1 MSNNLSV
8 IEKNLRSLA
17 KRYKAVKYSI
27 GMAILFLM
35 MGVNAFSE
43 EVILAE
49 NATVNQVMSKQE
61 IKSTAI
67 KLQERLN
74 ELKKQ
79 NEKGVGGEKLEL
91 IKLMEQGDQVVKS
104 PWSSWQVGTN
114 FYYDNWSS
122 IYRGKGDKKSSTIH
136 KRVELQKRYN
146 QDSNQANL
154 LSSGTTNITLENSIE
169 PERLI
174 ETAVS
179 INITTPKVSGLEK
192 EPLGPTGGIPSF
204 NPITAKEPQ
213 APEVKEPDEITIEPL
228 TFNSGS
234 ANPEEATYSW
244 WNQNYGDISQISMET
259 GTFYKKSNEIRVKDY
274 YGKAAPKGGGTLDL
288 ASPTLG
294 SGADPTTVNTPNTE
308 YRLKDGTY
316 NKSNRF
322 FLTLLKTPYSYF
334 GKDVR
339 ISANHG
345 GAVINLETEGIVG
358 VTTDQLKEK
367 GFIDEA
373 TNERLKS
380 YRAKLDTATTTAT
393 GTGTPIPNNSQKQS
407 SIYFNNRGL
416 VELGGKNTKF
426 LFTTTH
432 TDGEYR
438 VNLIEN
444 SGRIVVMNDGVDKEA
459 EERNLVF
466 YHSPDTGRQ
475 TSTVYINTGKVDLYA
490 KNGVGTVFTSSN
502 LIATDVHMINDGE
515 INVYGQGG
523 VGFGINDES
532 ILRTG
537 SGFTYNKPVRQ
548 FGDKTVGFYLKN
560 TALNNPELLVARTI
574 IGENNNIAEY
584 NYIDE
589 NGATINQKAD
599 SNITGGDE
607 GWVENAVGVATEVSG
622 NGLTTISTPEIKL
635 EKYSKKG
642 VGIYTLTSP
651 IKVQKVGTV
660 KNNVNING
668 GEGNIALYPKGG
680 EIEFNGDIT
689 MGGSALTTEG
699 GNAAGKGNIG
709 IFAANGHKA
718 TLNGNLK
725 TYNDAGESKDAVGV
739 FAERTTVDLN
749 GSNDIKSGVGES
761 GNSIGIYAN
770 GAGGIVNITK
780 PNETKI
786 SIDGTGKDLGTALF
800 AGNGGVINAN
810 GTAADQGVTI
820 NIKNGASA
828 VASMGANSKVNVQNS
843 KISYTGKGYALY
855 TNNDGKIDAQ
865 NSEITLDGNAVGFS
879 IKGNG
884 AGAYTSD
891 VDLTG
896 AKFKINSNNVILAGF
911 TNGSSLQLSNFYN
924 TLIGASG
931 LNFNN
936 ISGTATTYKIGVI
949 DGLNGA
955 NSFTLDE
962 KLDKKVAMTN
972 KDSNSA
978 KYARNFLVQKSRIE
992 VNKDVSASISSA
1004 DANVLGVSY
1013 VNGLDLSSNNGA
1025 LSNDETIMN
1034 VNDVNITADRTDA
1047 GAGAVGLYINYGKLN
1062 IKSATKIDVETGDNV
1077 VNNEAIGVF
1086 ALNGSEVDNKGT
1098 ITVKGDKS
1106 IGIVGMSYREEN
1118 GAAIVNEYGA
1128 AGAGQGTISLKN
1140 EGSINLDGKESV
1152 GIFVKNNKNVN
1163 NDTDVT
1169 NTKGE
1174 NATGGKIELKG
1185 NGSVGMFA
1193 EGGTLKNAGN
1203 IKLAGTESTYGIFA
1217 KDNSSVTN
1225 ETTGVI
1231 EIESAT
1237 SKGVANVGI
1246 FNKTS
1251 EKAVTNNGKIKMKDN
1266 SFGII
1271 SKNVILGANSL
1282 LELGKDGIGIY
1293 SKGITGAN
1301 STLTLD
1307 AGSTIKL
1314 ASSDNSG
1321 VGVLTEGTVATTI
1334 TANGN
1339 IEIGDNGYGI
1349 ISRTPGSIT
1358 TGVTSTAK
1366 LGKNSIYLVSE
1377 NGASIYNN
1385 TVLTSEKDGTKGLYT
1400 KGGIINNNADINFG
1414 VGIGN
1419 IGIVSD
1425 AGNVTNMAGKTIT
1438 VGKSDVTNQKYSV
1451 GMAAINGGTALNNG
1465 IIKVENESGIGMYA
1479 TGSGSKAINSNT
1491 GIIELS
1497 GKNSQ
1502 GIYITNGAVAENYGI
1517 IRTAPNNTK
1526 DGIIGI
1532 NVTNNAIFKNY
1543 GQVII
1548 DGGNNTGVLFSKTS
1562 KDKSKLYE
1570 EATTTPSVVAKGTIT
1585 SNGGVVWDE
1594 KEHLPTEKTLGNI
1607 EIRTKPT
1614 YPETKV
1620 VLKNPDGTVKELP
1633 IAKVDL
1639 KEPDGNKIVETLS
1652 GETKVID
1659 IASVGNFDSNSN
1671 AIKEIGMYVDTSGIN
1686 HTNPYQGLDKLTSLK
1701 KVKLLF
1707 GTEATRYTNS
1717 KQIEVGKNI
1726 LKPYNELISSL
1737 SGSDVKFAL
1746 GSSSLTWFAT
1756 GEQDANDVME
1766 KVIMKKLPYTV
1777 FAVKGDPDTYNLLD
1791 GVEQRYGVEGLN
1803 SREKTIFNK
1812 LNDLGKGEGHI
1823 FTQAIDEM
1831 SGHQYANVQQR
1842 VYSTGSI
1849 LDKEFNY
1856 LRKEWDNSTKNS
1868 NKIKTFGTKGEY
1880 RTSTAGVYDYTNNAY
1895 GVAYVHENETL
1906 NLGKT
1911 SGWYTGIVE
1920 NRIKFKDIGGSKE
1933 EQLQGK
1939 IGVFKSIPF
1948 DYDNSLNWTVSGE
1961 LSLGYN
1967 KMNRRFWVVDDVFN
1981 AKSRYWNYGAAIK
1994 NEVSKDF
2001 RLSEDF
2007 SFKPYASARV
2017 EYGRISKIREK
2028 SGEIKLEV
2036 KSNDYYSIKPEI
2048 GSELI
2053 FKHVANNKT
2062 FKAALGIAYENE
2074 LGKIANGKNKA
2085 RVLDTTADWFNI
2097 RGEKEDR
2104 HGNVKT
2110 DLKIGV
2116 DNSRVGLTANIG
2128 YDTKGRNV
2136 RGGVGLRVVF

>member
-1 MSNNLSV
+1 MKNNLFDV
-8 IEKNLRSLA
+8 ENALRSMA
-17 KRYKAVKYSI
+17 KRYKNVKYSL
-27 GMAILFLM
+27 GLAIAFLM
-35 MGVNAFSE
+35 SGTVAFSE
-43 EVILAE
+43 ENINTVGNENILTRSSIGNSVSNLRDRFKNLRKE
-49 NATVNQVMSKQE
+49 ND
-61 IKSTAI
+61 KSLDGA
-67 KLQERLN
+67 RL
-74 ELKKQ
+74 ELK
-79 NEKGVGGEKLEL
+79 
-91 IKLMEQGDQVVKS
+91 KLMEQGDQVIKS

-114 FYYDNWSS
+114 FYYDNWGS

-146 QDSNQANL
+146 QDSNQTKL

-179 INITTPKVSGLEK
+179 INVSTPKVSGLEK

-204 NPITAKEPQ
+204 NPITAK
-213 APEVKEPDEITIEPL
+213 APEAPVVAQPDPIVVEALE
-228 TFNSGS
+228 FNSLG
-234 ANPEEATYSW
+234 ANPENSTYSW
-244 WNQNYGDISQISMET
+244 WNQNDGDISQISMET

-274 YGKAAPKGGGTLDL
+274 YGKAAPEGGGTLNL

-316 NKSNRF
+316 NSSNSF

-334 GKDVR
+334 GENFR

-345 GAVINLETEGIVG
+345 GAVINLETEGNVD

-380 YRAKLDTATTTAT
+380 YRAKLDTAIT
-393 GTGTPIPNNSQKQS
+393 NNIGKNS
-407 SIYFNNRGL
+407 SIYFNNKGL
-416 VELGGKNTKF
+416 VELGGKDTKF
-426 LFTTTH
+426 IFTTTH

-444 SGRIVVMNDGVDKEA
+444 SGRVVVMNDGVDKEA
-459 EERNLVF
+459 RERNLVF
-466 YHSPDTGRQ
+466 YHSPDTSQQ

-502 LIATDVHMINDGE
+502 LRYTDVHMINDGE

-523 VGFGINDES
+523 VGFGINDDSE
-532 ILRTG
+532 LRYG
-537 SGFTYNKPVRQ
+537 SGFTYNKPIKQ

-560 TALNNPELLVARTI
+560 TAVNEAELGIAKTV
-574 IGENNNIAEY
+574 IGEKNNIVEY
-584 NYIDE
+584 SYLKEDGTTE
-589 NGATINQKAD
+589 VQKAD
-599 SNITGGDE
+599 SNMTGGDE
-607 GWVENAVGVATEVSG
+607 NWVENAVGVATQVPGEV
-622 NGLTTISTPEIKL
+622 LTTISTPQIDI

-642 VGIYTLTSP
+642 VGIYTLESP
-651 IKVQKVGTV
+651 IKVEKVGTT
-660 KNNVNING
+660 NNNINING
-668 GEGNIALYPKGG
+668 GEGNIALYSKGG
-680 EIEFNGDIT
+680 EIEFDGDIT
-689 MGGSALTTEG
+689 MGASTLATEG
-699 GNAAGKGNIG
+699 GNAEGKGNIG
-709 IFAANGHKA
+709 IFATDSYKV

-739 FAERTTVDLN
+739 FADGTEVDLN
-749 GSNDIKSGVGES
+749 GSNDIKSGVGET

-828 VASMGANSKVNVQNS
+828 VASMGANSKVNIQNS

-855 TNNDGKIDAQ
+855 TDNGGKIDAQ

-891 VDLTG
+891 VNLAGT
-896 AKFKINSNNVILAGF
+896 KFKINSNNVILAGF

-962 KLDKKVAMTN
+962 KLDKKVAATN
-972 KDSNSA
+972 KDSNST
-978 KYARNFLVQKSRIE
+978 KYARNFLVQKSRLE

-1163 NDTDVT
+1163 DDTDVT

-1231 EIESAT
+1231 ELESAT
-1237 SKGVANVGI
+1237 SKRVANVGI

-1282 LELGKDGIGIY
+1282 LELGKDGVGIY

-1377 NGASIYNN
+1377 NGAPIINN
-1385 TVLTSEKDGTKGLYT
+1385 TVLTSEKDETKGLYT
-1400 KGGIINNNADINFG
+1400 KGGTITNNADINFG

-1419 IGIVSD
+1419 IGIVSN

-1451 GMAAINGGTALNNG
+1451 GMAAINGGIALNNG

-1502 GIYITNGAVAENYGI
+1502 GIYVTNGAVAENYGI

-1532 NVTNNAIFKNY
+1532 NVTSNAIFKNY

-1562 KDKSKLYE
+1562 KDESKLYE
-1570 EATTTPSVVAKGTIT
+1570 EATTTPSVVAKGTIS
-1585 SNGGVVWDE
+1585 SNGGVAVDE
-1594 KEHLPTEKTLGNI
+1594 KKHLPTEKTLGNI

-1726 LKPYNELISSL
+1726 LKPYNEVISSL
-1737 SGSDVKFAL
+1737 SGSDVKFAP

-1756 GEQDANDVME
+1756 GEQNANDVME

-1777 FAVKGDPDTYNLLD
+1777 FAVKGDTDTYNLLD

-1803 SREKTIFNK
+1803 SREKTVFNK

-1842 VYSTGSI
+1842 VYSIGSI

-1856 LRKEWDNSTKNS
+1856 LRKEWQNPTKNS
-1868 NKIKTFGTKGEY
+1868 NKIKTFGMRGEY
-1880 RTSTAGVYDYTNNAY
+1880 NTDTAGVIDYKNNAY
-1895 GVAYVHENETL
+1895 GVAYVHETEDIK
-1906 NLGKT
+1906 LGK
-1911 SGWYTGIVE
+1911 SVGWYAGIVH
-1920 NRIKFKDIGGSKE
+1920 NKFKFKDIGNSKE
-1933 EQLQGK
+1933 EMLKGK
-1939 IGVFKSIPF
+1939 LGVFKSIPF
-1948 DYDNSLNWTVSGE
+1948 DNNNSLNLTVSGE
-1961 LSLGYN
+1961 IFAGYN
-1967 KMNRRFWVVDDVFN
+1967 KMNRRFLVVDEIFQ
-1981 AKSRYWNYGAAIK
+1981 AKSKYYDYGLAGKAELGK
-1994 NEVSKDF
+1994 EF

-2007 SFKPYASARV
+2007 SLKSYGSIKT
-2017 EYGRISKIREK
+2017 EYGRVSDIKEK

-2036 KSNDYYSIKPEI
+2036 KSNDYVSLKPEI
-2048 GSELI
+2048 GTELVY
-2053 FKHVANNKT
+2053 KHLLENRKT
-2062 FKAALGIAYENE
+2062 FTLGLGVSYDNE
-2074 LGKIANGKNKA
+2074 LGRVANGRNKA
-2085 RVLDTTADWFNI
+2085 KVADTSADWFNI

-2104 HGNVKT
+2104 RGNIRT
-2110 DLKIGV
+2110 DLKLGL
-2116 DNSRVGLTANIG
+2116 DNSRLGITANIG
-2128 YDTKGRNV
+2128 YDTKGHNI
-2136 RGGVGLRVVF
+2136 RGGAGLRVIF

>member
-8 IEKNLRSLA
+8 TEKNLRSLA

-91 IKLMEQGDQVVKS
+91 IKLMEQGDQVIKN

-114 FYYDNWSS
+114 FYYDNWGS

-146 QDSNQANL
+146 QDSNQAKL

-169 PERLI
+169 PERVI
-174 ETAVS
+174 ETTIS
-179 INITTPKVSGLEK
+179 INVTTPKVSGLEK
-192 EPLGPTGGIPSF
+192 EPSGPTGGIPSF

-213 APEVKEPDEITIEPL
+213 APEVIPPKIEEPAPITYPGFGSSISDKYSFWNE
-228 TFNSGS
+228 TSGGGNGS
-234 ANPEEATYSW
+234 TMM
-244 WNQNYGDISQISMET
+244 DQISITSGKFKATSTKGAYIKGFQGQGGYSATSSTLKRGEPQGTIPADGYHVVNSSRRFFFGIRNSAFMQWEPGVEISWFGGGISSGNQLIYMET
-259 GTFYKKSNEIRVKDY
+259 STQSEQ
-274 YGKAAPKGGGTLDL
+274 
-288 ASPTLG
+288 
-294 SGADPTTVNTPNTE
+294 
-308 YRLKDGTY
+308 
-316 NKSNRF
+316 
-322 FLTLLKTPYSYF
+322 
-334 GKDVR
+334 
-339 ISANHG
+339 
-345 GAVINLETEGIVG
+345 NLETLNNGGAFAGSEG
-358 VTTDQLKEK
+358 LY
-367 GFIDEA
+367 DEV
-373 TNERLKS
+373 KS
-380 YRAKLDTATTTAT
+380 YKIQTELKDDGDGARGINLHNNKGDIYLGDSATRYQATTTIGGTRLSVFNNEGTIT
-393 GTGTPIPNNSQKQS
+393 GLNLDNNQSGENGSKKQVV
-407 SIYFNNRGL
+407 YFN
-416 VELGGKNTKF
+416 T
-426 LFTTTH
+426 
-432 TDGEYR
+432 
-438 VNLIEN
+438 
-444 SGRIVVMNDGVDKEA
+444 
-459 EERNLVF
+459 
-466 YHSPDTGRQ
+466 PDTSSDQRWIYANGAKGK
-475 TSTVYINTGKVDLYA
+475 INLYGSESLA
-490 KNGVGTVFTSSN
+490 MYFTSSSGSNQQYVKTGFVNNGLIN
-502 LIATDVHMINDGE
+502 L
-515 INVYGQGG
+515 Y
-523 VGFGINDES
+523 GINSSGVMVRES
-532 ILRTG
+532 ETLKAG
-537 SGFTYNKPVRQ
+537 SGFYLNKPVNIYSDASRGVYIAGNIEK
-548 FGDKTVGFYLKN
+548 FDSKNAIVRANIGFDKNDTKGFDWTDIQDGTVHHL
-560 TALNNPELLVARTI
+560 ES
-574 IGENNNIAEY
+574 
-584 NYIDE
+584 
-589 NGATINQKAD
+589 NGNLPGKSTEFVD
-599 SNITGGDE
+599 
-607 GWVENAVGVATEVSG
+607 NAVGIMYTNSNLKTKVQA
-622 NGLTTISTPEIKL
+622 PEITL
-635 EKYSKKG
+635 EKFSKESIGVYVTKG
-642 VGIYTLTSP
+642 KLTVESGEERSK
-651 IKVQKVGTV
+651 I
-660 KNNVNING
+660 NING
-668 GEGNIALYPKGG
+668 GEVNVGLYPKGG

-725 TYNDAGESKDAVGV
+725 TYNDAGESKDTIGV

-855 TNNDGKIDAQ
+855 TNNGGKIDAQ

-879 IKGNG
+879 IRGNG
-884 AGAYTSD
+884 TGAYTSD
-891 VDLTG
+891 VNLTG

-1377 NGASIYNN
+1377 NGASIDNN
-1385 TVLTSEKDGTKGLYT
+1385 TVLTSEKDETKGLYT

-1451 GMAAINGGTALNNG
+1451 GMAAINGGTVLNNG

-1502 GIYITNGAVAENYGI
+1502 GIYVTNGAVAENYGI
-1517 IRTAPNNTK
+1517 IRTASNNTK

-1532 NVTNNAIFKNY
+1532 NVTSNAIFKNY

-1562 KDKSKLYE
+1562 KDESKLYE
-1570 EATTTPSVVAKGTIT
+1570 EATITPSVVAKGTIT
-1585 SNGGVVWDE
+1585 SNGGVAVDE
-1594 KEHLPTEKTLGNI
+1594 KKHLPTEKTLGNI

-1671 AIKEIGMYVDTSGIN
+1671 TIKEIGMYVDTSGIN

-1701 KVKLLF
+1701 KIKLLF

-1726 LKPYNELISSL
+1726 LKPYNEIISGL

-1766 KVIMKKLPYTV
+1766 KVIMKKLSYTV
-1777 FAVKGDPDTYNLLD
+1777 FAAKGDTDTYNLLD

-1803 SREKTIFNK
+1803 SREKTVFNK

-1823 FTQAIDEM
+1823 FAQAIDEM

-1856 LRKEWDNSTKNS
+1856 LRKEWNNPTKNS
-1868 NKIKTFGTKGEY
+1868 NKIKTFGMRGEY
-1880 RTSTAGVYDYTNNAY
+1880 NTDTAGVIDYTNNAY

-2007 SFKPYASARV
+2007 SFKPYASAKV

-2028 SGEIKLEV
+2028 SGEIRLEV

-2062 FKAALGIAYENE
+2062 FKATLGIAYENE
-2074 LGKIANGKNKA
+2074 LGKIADGKNKA

-2110 DLKIGV
+2110 DLKLGI
-2116 DNSRVGLTANIG
+2116 DNSIVGLTANIG

-2136 RGGVGLRVVF
+2136 RGGVGLRVIF

>member
-1 MSNNLSV
+1 MSNSLLN
-8 IEKNLRSLA
+8 IGRSLRYIV
-17 KRYKAVKYSI
+17 KRHKSVKFSI
-27 GMAILFLM
+27 GLAIMFLM
-35 MGVNAFSE
+35 MGVGAFSE
-43 EVILAE
+43 DINVLTRPEIGGSVESIRDKFKLIRAE
-49 NATVNQVMSKQE
+49 NDKA
-61 IKSTAI
+61 
-67 KLQERLN
+67 LN
-74 ELKKQ
+74 
-79 NEKGVGGEKLEL
+79 GVRLEL
-91 IKLMEQGDQVVKS
+91 TKLMEQGDQVIKN

-114 FYYDNWSS
+114 FYYDNWGS
-122 IYRGKGDKKSSTIH
+122 IYRGKGDKKSSTIY

-146 QDSNQANL
+146 QNSNQSKL

-169 PERLI
+169 PERVI
-174 ETAVS
+174 ETNVS
-179 INITTPKVSGLEK
+179 INVTTPKVSVLEK
-192 EPLGPTGGIPSF
+192 KPLGPTGGIPSF
-204 NPITAKEPQ
+204 NPITAKAPQ
-213 APEVKEPDEITIEPL
+213 APEIKKPDEITIEAL
-228 TFNSGS
+228 TFDSDR
-234 ANPEEATYSW
+234 ANPEHSTYSW
-244 WNQNYGDISQISMET
+244 WNENDGDISQISMES
-259 GTFYKKSNEIRVKDY
+259 GTFYKTEDEITVKGY
-274 YGKAAPKGGGTLDL
+274 YGKAAPKGEGTLDL

-294 SGADPTTVNTPNTE
+294 ADADPTAVNTPNTE

-316 NKSNRF
+316 DSSNRF

-334 GKDVR
+334 GKNVR

-345 GAVINLETEGIVG
+345 GAVINLETEGPVG
-358 VTTDQLKEK
+358 VTTDELKEK

-380 YRAKLDTATTTAT
+380 YRAKLDTATTQEN
-393 GTGTPIPNNSQKQS
+393 GTGIPIPENPDKKSTL
-407 SIYFNNRGL
+407 YFNNRGL
-416 VELGGKNTKF
+416 VELSGEKTKF
-426 LFTTTH
+426 LLTTTH
-432 TDGEYR
+432 YDGEKR

-444 SGRIVVMNDGVDKEA
+444 SGRIVVMNDYEDHEGED
-459 EERNLVF
+459 RNVVF
-466 YHSPDTGRQ
+466 YHSPDTDRQ

-502 LIATDVHMINDGE
+502 LRYTDVHMINDGE
-515 INVYGQGG
+515 INVYGAGG
-523 VGFGINDES
+523 VGFGINNDS
-532 ILRTG
+532 ILRAG
-537 SGFTYNKPVRQ
+537 SGFTYNKPIKQ
-548 FGDKTVGFYLKN
+548 FGDMTVGFYLKN
-560 TALNNPELLVARTI
+560 SNVTDPKLSVARTV

-589 NGATINQKAD
+589 KGKTENLEAESDTE
-599 SNITGGDE
+599 GDE
-607 GWVENAVGVATEVSG
+607 DWVENAVGVVTDVAE

-635 EKYSKKG
+635 EKYSKNSI
-642 VGIYTLTSP
+642 GIYTLTSP

-660 KNNVNING
+660 ENNINING

-709 IFAANGHKA
+709 IFAANEHKV

-725 TYNDAGESKDAVGV
+725 TYNDAGESKDAIGV
-739 FAERTTVDLN
+739 FAEKTTVNLN
-749 GSNDIKSGVGES
+749 GNNDIKSGVGES
-761 GNSIGIYAN
+761 GNSIGIYAKES
-770 GAGGIVNITK
+770 GGIVNITK

-786 SIDGTGKDLGTALF
+786 SIDGTGKDQGTALF
-800 AGNGGVINAN
+800 AENGGVINAN
-810 GTAADQGVTI
+810 GTAANQGVTI

-828 VASMGANSKVNVQNS
+828 VTSIGANSKVNVQNS
-843 KISYTGKGYALY
+843 KISYAGKGYALY
-855 TNNDGKIDAQ
+855 TNNGGKIDAQ
-865 NSEITLDGNAVGFS
+865 NSEITLSGNAVGFS

-896 AKFKINSNNVILAGF
+896 AKLKINSNNVILAGF

-962 KLDKKVAMTN
+962 KLDKKVAATN

-1004 DANVLGVSY
+1004 DAKVLGVSY
-1013 VNGLDLSSNNGA
+1013 VNGLDLSSNSGA
-1025 LSNDETIMN
+1025 LSNNETIMN

-1128 AGAGQGTISLKN
+1128 TGAGQGTISLKN

-1152 GIFVKNNKNVN
+1152 GIFVKNNKNVKD
-1163 NDTDVT
+1163 DTDVT

-1185 NGSVGMFA
+1185 NGSSGMFA
-1193 EGGTLKNAGN
+1193 VGGTLKNAGN

-1231 EIESAT
+1231 ELESAT
-1237 SKGVANVGI
+1237 SKRVANVGI
-1246 FNKTS
+1246 FNETS
-1251 EKAVTNNGKIKMKDN
+1251 EKPVINNGKIKMKDN

-1282 LELGKDGIGIY
+1282 LELGKDGVGIY

-1321 VGVLTEGTVATTI
+1321 IGVLTEGTVATTI

-1366 LGKNSIYLVSE
+1366 LGKNSTYLVSE
-1377 NGASIYNN
+1377 NGASIDNN
-1385 TVLTSEKDGTKGLYT
+1385 TVLTSEKDETKGLYT
-1400 KGGIINNNADINFG
+1400 KGGRINNNADINFG

-1438 VGKSDVTNQKYSV
+1438 VGKSDVIKQKYSV
-1451 GMAAINGGTALNNG
+1451 GMAAINGGKALNNG

-1502 GIYITNGAVAENYGI
+1502 GIYVTNGAVAENYGI

-1562 KDKSKLYE
+1562 KDESKLSE
-1570 EATTTPSVVAKGTIT
+1570 TATTTPSVVEKGTISST
-1585 SNGGVVWDE
+1585 GGVAVDE
-1594 KEHLPTEKTLGNI
+1594 KKHLPTEKTLGNI

-1652 GETKVID
+1652 GETKIID
-1659 IASVGNFDSNSN
+1659 IASLGNFNSNSN
-1671 AIKEIGMYVDTSGIN
+1671 AIKEIGMYVDTSGIK

-1701 KVKLLF
+1701 KIKLLF

-1726 LKPYNELISSL
+1726 LTPYNKIISSL
-1737 SGSDVKFAL
+1737 SGSDVKFEL

-1777 FAVKGDPDTYNLLD
+1777 FAVKGDTDTYNLLD

-1803 SREKTIFNK
+1803 SREKTVFNK

-1856 LRKEWDNSTKNS
+1856 LRKEWSNVSKDS
-1868 NKIKTFGTKGEY
+1868 NKIKAFGMRGEY
-1880 RTSTAGVYDYTNNAY
+1880 NTDTAGVIDYTNNAY
-1895 GVAYVHENETL
+1895 GVAYVHETEDIK
-1906 NLGKT
+1906 LGK
-1911 SGWYTGIVE
+1911 SLGWYAGIVH
-1920 NRIKFKDIGGSKE
+1920 NKFKFKDIGNSE
-1933 EQLQGK
+1933 EEMLKGK
-1939 IGVFKSIPF
+1939 LGVFKSIPF
-1948 DYDNSLNWTVSGE
+1948 DDNNSLNLTVSGE
-1961 LSLGYN
+1961 IFAGYN
-1967 KMNRRFWVVDDVFN
+1967 KMNRRFLVVDEIFQANSKYYD
-1981 AKSRYWNYGAAIK
+1981 YGLAGKAELGK
-1994 NEVSKDF
+1994 EF
-2001 RLSEDF
+2001 RLSEDV
-2007 SFKPYASARV
+2007 SLRPYGSIKT
-2017 EYGRISKIREK
+2017 EYGRVSDIKEK

-2036 KSNDYYSIKPEI
+2036 KSNDYISLKPEI
-2048 GSELI
+2048 GTELV
-2053 FKHVANNKT
+2053 FKHLLENRKT
-2062 FKAALGIAYENE
+2062 FTARLGVSYDNE
-2074 LGKIANGKNKA
+2074 LGRVANGRNKA
-2085 RVLDTTADWFNI
+2085 KVADTSADWFNI

-2104 HGNVKT
+2104 RGNIRT
-2110 DLKIGV
+2110 DLKLGL
-2116 DNSRVGLTANIG
+2116 DNSRIGITANIG
-2128 YDTKGRNV
+2128 YDTKGNNI
-2136 RGGVGLRVVF
+2136 RGGLGLRVIF